1 MIATTNFYAAWLAI
15 LLGLITGTVQGLF
28 FHDENWLGGYGSW
41 KRRMLR
47 LGHISFFG
55 LAFLDLA
62 FVMSASYLKLTGQDI
77 VWTGR
82 LMLVGLVT
90 MPLVCYLSAIKKDFR
105 HLFFVPVLS
114 LLAGVGTF
122 ICKVLCR

>member
-1 MIATTNFYAAWLAI
+1 MIATNFYAAWLAI
-15 LLGLITGTVQGLF
+15 LLGLISGTIQGLF

-62 FVMSASYLKLTGQDI
+62 FVMSASYLKLTEHEI

-82 LMLVGLVT
+82 LVLVGLVT
-90 MPLVCYLSAIKKDFR
+90 MPLVCYLAAIKKVFR
-105 HLFFVPVLS
+105 HLFFVPVVS
-114 LLAGVGTF
+114 LLAGITIF
-122 ICKVLCR
+122 ICKVMCR